1 MLKLN
6 NAHLSAL
13 NDETN
18 KYLILKSPMGI
29 DYTRLQ
35 QLLSQQQWQAAN
47 EKTAKKNARGNG
59 AIAIVQWIA
68 SGTRNPPISPGRFFD
83 FGYWV
88 KYSQN
93 RFGFSI
99 SGSLKPCRLKSQ
111 SSIMIPLNI

>member
-29 DYTRLQ
+29 DYTRFQ

-47 EKTAKKNARGNG
+47 EETAKKM
-59 AIAIVQWIA
+59 
-68 SGTRNPPISPGRFFD
+68 
-83 FGYWV
+83 
-88 KYSQN
+88 
-93 RFGFSI
+93 
-99 SGSLKPCRLKSQ
+99 L
-111 SSIMIPLNI
+111 

>member
-47 EKTAKKNARGNG
+47 EETAKKMLEVMGRSPSSNG
-59 AIAIVQWIA
+59 
-68 SGTRNPPISPGRFFD
+68 
-83 FGYWV
+83 
-88 KYSQN
+88 
-93 RFGFSI
+93 
-99 SGSLKPCRLKSQ
+99 
-111 SSIMIPLNI
+111 